1 MTRSASILSG
11 GGLGCMTWSRFSC
24 DAKSPVFMLVRRD
37 MCDNAETRTCE
48 HGRAY
53 NKSYAIFRL
62 GVARPQTVCYSN
74 SCQREALLS
83 LGG

>member
-1 MTRSASILSG
+1 MWL
-11 GGLGCMTWSRFSC
+11 RFSC
-24 DAKSPVFMLVRRD
+24 DAKSPVFMLFQCD
-37 MCDNAETRTCE
+37 MCDNAEPRTFGALE
-48 HGRAY
+48 AY
-53 NKSYAIFRL
+53 NKSYVNFRL